1 MKYLA
6 ISILSCFFLV
16 QETLGH
22 GKFLLISFPFMY
34 YLLLILFSGAMY
46 YPTPWVATKECSPNS
61 LPWTCVTGRDLGYT
75 GCTAYTGLADEDF
88 EKVKEN
94 NYYEHKDSPPGCS
107 KKMELTSF
115 FTNFT
120 FVEKRTLDDKFIDKD
135 TDWKTPEWRNKYTG
149 IPGGLHPWNSPGAA
163 KTFGNGCG
171 ANGGNPFP
179 QGCYGEG
186 TYVDT
191 QISIIP
197 HMKE

>member
-22 GKFLLISFPFMY
+22 GKSLLISFPFMY

-88 EKVKEN
+88 EKVKQN

-186 TYVDT
+186 
-191 QISIIP
+191 
-197 HMKE
+197 M

>member
-1 MKYLA
+1 
-6 ISILSCFFLV
+6 
-16 QETLGH
+16 
-22 GKFLLISFPFMY
+22 
-34 YLLLILFSGAMY
+34 MY
-46 YPTPWVATKECSPNS
+46 YPTPWWATKWCDPNE
-61 LPWTCVTGRDLGYT
+61 LPWKCFGDELWKTGEDT
-75 GCTAYTGLADEDF
+75 GCTPRPAP
-88 EKVKEN
+88 
-94 NYYEHKDSPPGCS
+94 SPPGCV
-107 KKMELTSF
+107 KKQWEGLTSY

-186 TYVDT
+186 
-191 QISIIP
+191 
-197 HMKE
+197 M